1 MILEILVG
9 LAFIGLCIALL
20 DSYLIRKRLKKMN
33 EDQRNFGKTPNKFK
47 D

>member
-9 LAFIGLCIALL
+9 LGFIGLCITLL

-33 EDQRNFGKTPNKFK
+33 EDQKNFGKTQNKPK
-47 D
+47 N

>member
-33 EDQRNFGKTPNKFK
+33 EDQNNFGKTPNKSK